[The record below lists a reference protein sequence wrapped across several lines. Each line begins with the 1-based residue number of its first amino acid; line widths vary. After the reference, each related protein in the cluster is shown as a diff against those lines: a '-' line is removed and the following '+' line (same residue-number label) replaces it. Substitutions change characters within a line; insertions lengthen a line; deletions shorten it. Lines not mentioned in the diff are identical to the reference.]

1 MKRYLAFPLLLL
13 LAGISL
19 LSCTKEL
26 EPPQAIVR
34 EQSLQNKK
42 DLMAWYYG
50 FYTYFRT
57 LQYGNFSLLQDY
69 QADMLNATKT
79 NKKQYTHNWDEFNS
93 STQPVGTVYLSYY
106 ATIRNVNFFLDKVT
120 SYSPE
125 RPSIADTV
133 KIVRGAAHFFRAYCY
148 HELALRWSRPY
159 QLDELCVPWVG
170 QLDLTD
176 KPARA
181 MQKEIFDN
189 ILADLGQAEKL
200 LRAKVGRPNSTEV
213 TVDVVR
219 ALKARVALTMGDWKM
234 AKDACY
240 DVANSAYSLMSSAVA
255 IEKYWHEDRAS
266 NENLMLLP
274 GNYPNELTQSM
285 IALGERQSSKGNKLQ
300 PSWLP
305 AQWVV
310 DLYDDADWRKKVYFT
325 NEELLDINDML
336 YPQKAWAINKF
347 PGNPIFNHGSNLEY
361 RHLPKPFRLPEI
373 YLIWAEA
380 AAMDGEPD
388 VARDKLNTLRA
399 ARGIAAIEATVTGD
413 DLLAEV
419 RNERTRELAFE
430 GYRLF
435 DLRRWGLSCTRH
447 NPQDE
452 MFLNVSPR
460 EGYTELD
467 RDNRDPKFVWP
478 IPHHDIICNPSI
490 RQNAGW

>member
-1 MKRYLAFPLLLL
+1 
-13 LAGISL
+13 
-19 LSCTKEL
+19 
-26 EPPQAIVR
+26 
-34 EQSLQNKK
+34 
-42 DLMAWYYG
+42 
-50 FYTYFRT
+50 
-57 LQYGNFSLLQDY
+57 
-69 QADMLNATKT
+69 
-79 NKKQYTHNWDEFNS
+79 
-93 STQPVGTVYLSYY
+93 
-106 ATIRNVNFFLDKVT
+106 
-120 SYSPE
+120 
-125 RPSIADTV
+125 
-133 KIVRGAAHFFRAYCY
+133 
-148 HELALRWSRPY
+148 
-159 QLDELCVPWVG
+159 
-170 QLDLTD
+170 
-176 KPARA
+176 
-181 MQKEIFDN
+181 
-189 ILADLGQAEKL
+189 
-200 LRAKVGRPNSTEV
+200 
-213 TVDVVR
+213 
-219 ALKARVALTMGDWKM
+219 
-234 AKDACY
+234 
-240 DVANSAYSLMSSAVA
+240 
-255 IEKYWHEDRAS
+255 
-266 NENLMLLP
+266 
-274 GNYPNELTQSM
+274 M

-399 ARGIAAIEATVTGD
+399 ARGIAAIGATVTGD

-467 RDNRDPKFVWP
+467 RDNLDPKFVWP